1 MNTVYLSIWLC
12 HLQFFKSMTYS
23 FLSMG
28 LLPPWL
34 DLFQGILFHFFDA
47 MVNEI
52 VFLISLSDSL
62 LLVIAPK
69 IYIY

>member
-12 HLQFFKSMTYS
+12 HLQFFKSMTCS

-62 LLVIAPK
+62 LLVIAQQ